1 MEDLYKR
8 KPLSIL
14 VKIDLD
20 NYTMKNKKDHVF
32 ETTLSYPKFEE
43 ILVRTNRNLHT
54 FVIYFTMFKF
64 THVQV

>member
-1 MEDLYKR
+1 MEDFYKR

-43 ILVRTNRNLHT
+43 ILVRTSRNLHT
-54 FVIYFTMFKF
+54 FVIYFTMLKF

>member
-1 MEDLYKR
+1 MEDFYKR

-32 ETTLSYPKFEE
+32 ETTLSYSKFEE
-43 ILVRTNRNLHT
+43 IFVRTCIT
-54 FVIYFTMFKF
+54 FIKRYVSSQEITANAD
-64 THVQV
+64 T

>member
-1 MEDLYKR
+1 MEDFYKR

-43 ILVRTNRNLHT
+43 IFVRTCISFIRNYAANQEDT
-54 FVIYFTMFKF
+54 ANADT
-64 THVQV
+64 